1 MREHGINVQEFR
13 IAETPDEAEK
23 AVRDLGYYVV
33 LVYFLIQYFLFKYR
47 SK

>member
-1 MREHGINVQEFR
+1 MRAHGINVPKFI